1 MRYIKEK
8 PMPNEKTT
16 AMKKAL
22 LAAVMFL
29 ACPLIFPAVITPV
42 TPTADVKIKIINT
55 GIPEPITKTTL
66 SAAAS
71 PAAVSPAAQPTPHLS
86 AIEIYRQM
94 TGRKAERV
102 FPKPTPEAAAAAV
115 NIQAPYPAAQSAGP
129 TTAGWFLLASD
140 AALTGW
146 AIFALMDQNNAVDSY
161 ERLKAQLNVPPYA
174 NYDFLVR
181 EQEKANSKMT
191 VTTIAWSLAGVC
203 LAYTAADAL
212 WFHSAFPVAV
222 RSAYDPATG
231 EVTAYL
237 NARF

>member
-1 MRYIKEK
+1 
-8 PMPNEKTT
+8 
-16 AMKKAL
+16 
-22 LAAVMFL
+22 
-29 ACPLIFPAVITPV
+29 
-42 TPTADVKIKIINT
+42 
-55 GIPEPITKTTL
+55 
-66 SAAAS
+66 
-71 PAAVSPAAQPTPHLS
+71 
-86 AIEIYRQM
+86 M

-102 FPKPTPEAAAAAV
+102 FPKPTAEATAAPV
-115 NIQAPYPAAQSAGP
+115 NIQASYPAVQAAGP
-129 TTAGWFLLASD
+129 TPAGWFLITAD

-146 AIFALMDQNNAVDSY
+146 GIFALMDQNNAVDSY

-174 NYDFLVR
+174 NYDFLIR
-181 EQEKANSKMT
+181 EQEKANSKAT

-222 RSAYDPATG
+222 RSAWNPATG